1 MSSAPNISNP
11 PNRKKHLLVGTWA
24 AALLACHLGISEYLS
39 VQFLAFTTLAI
50 YSILHPGTYQKIAA
64 SIAIIAAINL
74 FAPIAAGHDSHYLL
88 KAARSAATM
97 ILIAFFWRHTSS
109 PNNKLLTLDEIEKI
123 LFIVTIT
130 NFCLGCAQL
139 IDSVTSNRGF
149 FDVPTYWFSLDYG
162 TLLADHRSTLSQA
175 GYFIRPSGT
184 FSEPSALAFSSLI
197 SYYCGRLAR
206 SRRLIST
213 SIGCIAISLSLSGV
227 FFLIVLY
234 LLTSSDIRPRKFL
247 SPSSL
252 IKGILAATL
261 LIGLAAIFQDRLFEI
276 FAGQDASANIR
287 VLEPLRLL
295 QAMIANGDFFGMT
308 IETLEKRM
316 SYDVDRAVDTWPI
329 LQILLFGLGGL
340 ILIFCIPVLY
350 RPKLGWLILTLSPIN
365 GDAFYYDRVIY
376 FIIAAIAIRK
386 FTNQKEI
393 RHQ

>member
-1 MSSAPNISNP
+1 MPSTLLINNVP
-11 PNRKKHLLVGTWA
+11 PRKGILSVGAWA
-24 AALLACHLGISEYLS
+24 AILLSCHLGIGEYLS

-50 YSILHPGTYQKIAA
+50 YSILHPGAYQKVSG
-64 SIAIIAAINL
+64 SIAIIIAINL
-74 FAPIAAGHDSHYLL
+74 LAPIAAGHDSHYLL
-88 KAARSAATM
+88 KSARSAVTM
-97 ILIAFFWRHTSS
+97 ILIAYFWARTSN
-109 PNNKLLTLDEIEKI
+109 PNNSLPTLSEIERI
-123 LFIVTIT
+123 LFIVTAT
-130 NFCLGCAQL
+130 SFFLGCAQL
-139 IDSVTSNRGF
+139 VDSVTLNSGI
-149 FDVPTYWFSLDYG
+149 FDIPTHWFSLDYG
-162 TLLADHRSTLSQA
+162 TLLTDHRGALSEA

-197 SYYCGRLAR
+197 SYYCGRLAK

-227 FFLIVLY
+227 FFLIALY
-234 LLTSSDIRPRKFL
+234 FLTASNLKSRRLISTPN
-247 SPSSL
+247 L
-252 IKGILAATL
+252 IKGIIAAIL
-261 LIGLAAIFQDRLFEI
+261 GIGIAAIFQERLSEI

-295 QAMIANGDFFGMT
+295 QAMLANGDFFGMT

-329 LQILLFGLGGL
+329 LQILLYGFGGL
-340 ILIFCIPVLY
+340 ILILSIPALY

-376 FIIAAIAIRK
+376 FIIAAIAIKR
-386 FTNQKEI
+386 FINQKEI